1 MILKRGFN
9 LLAFLLILNIFILSL
24 VSISY
29 VSAQSIG
36 ESGIPTGM
44 EQDLEK
50 IQNTSDK
57 ARDAYSNLSNNE
69 TRDEYLKKEWKKIF
83 SKNKYLSPI
92 FNFFDKILN
101 FFNPFFK
108 IVLGVEYDLSWAF
121 IFALAIWMILFMFL
135 YQPVGALFNNTAFG
149 IIGSFIITS
158 LIGLSGVIKKA
169 VELLSTAI
177 TERWL
182 IGIAIFVTIIIG
194 IIIVYFGGNLKKF
207 IEQQK
212 EKHEKEKT
220 EQHRKIIETSA
231 DIEKEKMKGYEQNK

>member
-1 MILKRGFN
+1 MILKRGIN
-9 LLAFLLILNIFILSL
+9 LLEVLLILNIFILSL

-36 ESGIPTGM
+36 ESGIPSGM
-44 EQDLEK
+44 EKDVEK
-50 IQNTSDK
+50 IQNASDK
-57 ARDAYSNLSNNE
+57 ARDAYSNLTNEE
-69 TRDEYLKKEWKKIF
+69 TREEYLKKEWKKMF

-92 FNFFDKILN
+92 FNFLDKILN

-108 IVLGVEYDLSWAF
+108 IVLGVEYGLSWAF
-121 IFALAIWMILFMFL
+121 IFALAIWIILFMFI
-135 YQPVGALFNNTAFG
+135 YQPAGALFGNTVFG
-149 IIGSFIITS
+149 IIGSFVITS

-169 VELLSTAI
+169 VEVLSAAI
-177 TERWL
+177 TERWI
-182 IGIAIFVTIIIG
+182 IGIAIFATIIIG
-194 IIIVYFGGNLKKF
+194 ILIVYFGGNLKKF

-231 DIEKEKMKGYEQNK
+231 DIEKEKMKGYEQDK